1 MSDFND
7 IFGYKVY
14 KPPPEKDMPVV
25 QDLNVLGEVITL
37 IDPSA
42 DVIQD
47 PAVQKILKSLDGE
60 RTVKIEDLPPD
71 VRYDGWNK
79 KAQYDNQ
86 VISRNATGQRQ
97 NLQPKLPVVQHNL
110 LKDDGKSQHYQQEAL
125 KQAQLKAQSAK
136 NSELEFSRQLQETKL
151 ALEKE
156 IHRQLVEQLTLRAQ
170 KKSVTPDQQALI
182 EKLYLDLR
190 LINPELA
197 FATLKA
203 SASLNETN
211 QSEVYAPVQQI
222 QRTAPPQQQQQQ
234 QRLEKPSNRQPEEH
248 KTSRRDR
255 ESEREYHHS
264 SSKHGHSSKSESRRG
279 EAQQLVYNQGSIY
292 NARDEPIRIRV
303 PKVSSKSTKS
313 SSRR

>member
-14 KPPPEKDMPVV
+14 KPPPEKNIPMI
-25 QDLNVLGEVITL
+25 QDLNVAGEVITL

-47 PAVQKILKSLDGE
+47 PAVQKIFQSLDGE

-86 VISRNATGQRQ
+86 VIVRGSGSRQ
-97 NLQPKLPVVQHNL
+97 NLQPRLPVVESSL
-110 LKDDGKSQHYQQEAL
+110 LKDDGNSEKYHQEAL
-125 KQAQLKAQSAK
+125 RQAQLTAQNTK
-136 NSELEFSRQLQETKL
+136 NSELEFSKQLQETKI

-170 KKSVTPDQQALI
+170 KKSVTPEQQALI

-203 SASLNETN
+203 SATLS
-211 QSEVYAPVQQI
+211 QAPQQPPVQQI
-222 QRTAPPQQQQQQ
+222 QRAPQVQQQ
-234 QRLEKPSNRQPEEH
+234 EH
-248 KTSRRDR
+248 YTERSAASHSTRHSEKTSRR
-255 ESEREYHHS
+255 EEYHRDHY
-264 SSKHGHSSKSESRRG
+264 SSKHASSKPESRRS
-279 EAQQLVYNQGSIY
+279 EAHQLVHNQGSII

-303 PKVSSKSTKS
+303 PKCSTKTSKS
-313 SSRR
+313 SRK